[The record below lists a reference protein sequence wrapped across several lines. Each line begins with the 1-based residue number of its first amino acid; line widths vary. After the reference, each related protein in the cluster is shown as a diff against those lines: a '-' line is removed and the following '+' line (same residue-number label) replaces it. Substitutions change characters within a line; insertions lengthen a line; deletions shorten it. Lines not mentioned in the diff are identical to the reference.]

1 MQLFELDKDW
11 NLRVQDA
18 AWGLLPFKKTLKRDK
33 SRTKERALKEMLF
46 IYYYSDIKS
55 DYLTISDPL
64 EREHEI
70 IKDIKLPD
78 DWKIDNVMKEAI
90 EFYEERSLTV
100 IGKLYK
106 NTLKAVDDISE
117 YLTMTDTLL
126 RERDKND
133 KPVTD
138 ISKITS
144 AVKHVKSLM
153 QDLKAAEKE
162 VIKEQQE
169 LEGRKKGSRELSIF
183 EEGLTID

>member
-11 NLRVQDA
+11 NLRVQDV
-18 AWGLLPFKKTLKRDK
+18 AWGLLPFKKILKRDK
-33 SRTKERALKEMLF
+33 SRTKETALKEMLF

-55 DYLTISDPL
+55 DYLTISNLKD
-64 EREHEI
+64 RTTEI
-70 IKDIKLPD
+70 IKDIKLPE
-78 DWKIDNVMKEAI
+78 DWKIDTTIQEAI
-90 EFYEERSLTV
+90 DFYEERSLTV
-100 IGKLYK
+100 ISKLYK

-117 YLTMTDTLL
+117 YLTMTDVLL

-144 AVKHVKSLM
+144 AVKQVKSLM

-169 LEGRKKGSRELSIF
+169 LEGRKKGSREMSIF
-183 EEGLTID
+183 EEGLEIT